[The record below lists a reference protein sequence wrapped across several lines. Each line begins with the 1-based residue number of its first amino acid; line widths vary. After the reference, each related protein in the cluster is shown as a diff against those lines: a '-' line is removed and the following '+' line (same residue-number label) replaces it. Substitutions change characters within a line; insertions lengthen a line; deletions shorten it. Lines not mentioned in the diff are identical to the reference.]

1 VVLVQ
6 AVIGLIYYALIAFVV
21 VVLAVNFV
29 KTRRWQEEVLYA
41 VVLLPFLLRLLRL
54 K

>member
-6 AVIGLIYYALIAFVV
+6 AVIGLIYYALIAFVA
-21 VVLAVNFV
+21 VLLVMNFAR
-29 KTRRWQEEVLYA
+29 TRRWQEEVLYV
-41 VVLLPFLLRLLRL
+41 VVLMPFLLRLLRL